1 MKRQIVH
8 SRSSIFLM
16 EIIIAILFFSLVSA
30 VCLQVFVKAHN
41 MTGET
46 ARLNMAVTVA
56 ENTAEMAKAADGPEK
71 TVDMVRKI
79 YPDAKAI
86 TADPGE
92 DKISGTNGLTAG
104 FNGDWKS
111 CSAGSTDCCY
121 IMQALYDDT
130 SNTVSWHIEIRAISA
145 VGDKASSAENTG
157 IADTDDVI
165 YELDT
170 EVYYG
175 Q

>member
-41 MTGET
+41 MTEET

-56 ENTAEMAKAADGPEK
+56 GNTAEMAQASEAPDK
-71 TVDMVRKI
+71 TIDMVREL
-79 YPDAKAI
+79 YPSAEVISAL
-86 TADPGE
+86 TAEKE
-92 DKISGTNGLTAG
+92 DKNKEAAGLTVG
-104 FNGDWKS
+104 FDEDWES
-111 CSAGSTDCCY
+111 CEIGSTDCRY
-121 IMQALYDDT
+121 ILQANYDDT
-130 SNTVSWHIEIRAISA
+130 VNPVSWHIEILTVSA
-145 VGDKASSAENTG
+145 AGAK
-157 IADTDDVI
+157 DDVI

>member
-41 MTGET
+41 MTEET

-56 ENTAEMAKAADGPEK
+56 GNTAEMAKAAEAPDK
-71 TVDMVRKI
+71 VVDIVKEV
-79 YPDAKAI
+79 YPSAGSTAADADKENKSNEE
-86 TADPGE
+86 AD
-92 DKISGTNGLTAG
+92 GLTVG
-104 FNGDWKS
+104 FDEDWKS
-111 CSAGSTDCCY
+111 CDTGSTDCRY
-121 IMQALYDDT
+121 IMQATYDDT
-130 SNTVSWHIEIRAISA
+130 VSPVSWHIEIRTDA
-145 VGDKASSAENTG
+145 
-157 IADTDDVI
+157 DDVI

>member
-41 MTGET
+41 MTEET
-46 ARLNMAVTVA
+46 ARLNMAVTVVG
-56 ENTAEMAKAADGPEK
+56 NTAEMTKAAESPDK
-71 TVDMVRKI
+71 VVDIVKEV
-79 YPDAKAI
+79 YPSAGSIATDADK
-86 TADPGE
+86 E
-92 DKISGTNGLTAG
+92 DKSNKEADGLGLPVG
-104 FNGDWKS
+104 FDEDWKS
-111 CSAGSTDCCY
+111 CDTGSTDCRY
-121 IMQALYDDT
+121 ILQATYDDT
-130 SNTVSWHIEIRAISA
+130 VSPVSWHIEIRTDA
-145 VGDKASSAENTG
+145 
-157 IADTDDVI
+157 DDVI
-165 YELDT
+165 YELNT